1 MKEKTRERKGRTGKE
16 RKARETER
24 LGAGRLV
31 QGEQGRRES

>member
-24 LGAGRLV
+24 LGAGKTKAHCLR
-31 QGEQGRRES
+31 